1 MPNVA
6 LVTGASRGAGK
17 AIATEL
23 GRSGWTVYITG
34 RSLRTAPSP
43 EGVPG
48 TLEETA
54 EAVDAAGGQGI
65 IVHCDHTRLE
75 EIDALAWRLR
85 NEAGHLDL
93 LVNNAWGG
101 YEHHDVSTFGRSF
114 WEQPAQ
120 HWDGMFVAG
129 VRSTLLTSA
138 RIAPMM
144 IERKQGLIAN
154 TVAWLDGAYLGNLYY
169 DVAKSALVRMTQGM
183 AAELRPT
190 GVTAVAVAPG
200 FIRTERVMAAHAA
213 QPFDLAPTESPTYL
227 GRAVAALVADSNV
240 SRFAGSVLY
249 VGDLARIY
257 NFQDIDGRQP
267 PRFVP
272 SDPTAAPS
280 GAEPG

>member
-1 MPNVA
+1 MGKVA

-23 GRSGWTVYITG
+23 GRSGWTVYVTG

-54 EAVDAAGGQGI
+54 EGIDAAGGHGV
-65 IVHCDHTRLE
+65 IVHCDHTRLD
-75 EIDALAWRLR
+75 EIDALAGRLR

-101 YEHHDVSTFGRSF
+101 YEHHDLEAFSRSF
-114 WEQPAQ
+114 WEQPSQ
-120 HWDGMFVAG
+120 HWEGMFVAG

-144 IERKQGLIAN
+144 IERRQGLIAN

-183 AAELRPT
+183 ASELRPT
-190 GVTAVAVAPG
+190 GVTALAVAPG
-200 FIRTERVMAAHAA
+200 FVRTERVMAAHAEH
-213 QPFDLAPTESPTYL
+213 PFDLGPTESPTYL
-227 GRAVAALVADSNV
+227 GRAIVALTGDTEV
-240 SRFAGSVLY
+240 SRFAGTVLY

-257 NFQDIDGRQP
+257 AFLDIDGRQP
-267 PRFVP
+267 PKFSP
-272 SDPTAAPS
+272 ST
-280 GAEPG
+280 